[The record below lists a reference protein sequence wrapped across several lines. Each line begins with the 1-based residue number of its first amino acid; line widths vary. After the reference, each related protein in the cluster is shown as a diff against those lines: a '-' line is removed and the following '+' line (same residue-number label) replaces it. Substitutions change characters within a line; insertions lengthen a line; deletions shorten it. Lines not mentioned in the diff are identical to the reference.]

1 MGRRKIGTAIIC
13 CSYFF
18 MEFIHSKKKTSSY
31 YCTLQL
37 QSLYLTIKSY
47 RGLREHC
54 EFYFVEN
61 VGEVSHDCG
70 LINGTENDLLVMG
83 R

>member
-18 MEFIHSKKKTSSY
+18 YGIYTLSKKQVLIIVHY
-31 YCTLQL
+31 NFRAFI
-37 QSLYLTIKSY
+37 SLLKVIEDF
-47 RGLREHC
+47 GNIG

-61 VGEVSHDCG
+61 IGEVSHDCG
-70 LINGTENDLLVMG
+70 LINGTENDFLVMG